1 MTILLTGTSHD
12 SPRFANKSHP
22 RALVPR
28 IGLEATPGAANV
40 TFYTGEESAVMSLGL
55 KI

>member
-12 SPRFANKSHP
+12 SPRLANKSYP

-28 IGLEATPGAANV
+28 IDFAAMLGADSAA
-40 TFYTGEESAVMSLGL
+40 FYAGEESAVISLGL
-55 KI
+55 KV

>member
-12 SPRFANKSHP
+12 SPRLANKSYP

-28 IGLEATPGAANV
+28 IDFAAMLGADSAA
-40 TFYTGEESAVMSLGL
+40 FYAGEE
-55 KI
+55 